1 MTNIPETGRSP
12 RVQIRLVVIQVLVLS
27 LLATLGGR
35 LWYLQIREG
44 AEYAKE
50 ASGNHVQ
57 QVVQPAVR
65 GSILDARGVAL
76 ADNETRLVV
85 SASRTDL
92 MKMKDDGK
100 AVLTKL
106 AGVLGMAPKEVME
119 KVRLCDAK
127 TPQPCWN
134 GSPYQPIP
142 ITDEATPKQA
152 LQIRERAE
160 DFPGITAEPQAVRRY
175 ASPGKSNTA
184 QVLGYLSP
192 VTDEEITKAQDT
204 DSPYLRSD
212 MVGRSGLERQYDKQL
227 RGKAGVTRYEVDK
240 LGRVIGRAQSDPAEP
255 GANLVTSIDAR
266 VQRVAEYELNEA
278 MKAARKEHDRNTN
291 RNYEADSGA
300 VVVMEAK
307 TGRVVAMASNPTYD
321 PNAWVGGISSK
332 DYARLTGKNS
342 NYPLL
347 NRAIQGQSAPGSI
360 FKVIPTAAAINAGYS
375 FDGPYECSS
384 SYSIG
389 GQVFKNFESQ
399 SFGGISLG
407 RALEVSC
414 DTVFYRLSHQ
424 EWKRDGGNKPKKN
437 AKDWFYKTAHQF
449 GLGQETGI
457 DLPNEVTG
465 RVPDRQWKAD
475 YWKANKDA
483 WCKTG
488 KKGGSYAEQIAYEN
502 CLEGNR
508 LRAGDSVNY
517 SIGQGDTL
525 VTPIQMAS
533 VYAALSNGGTM
544 PTPTVGKAVISPD
557 GKTITEIEPKA
568 QGKLPMTKATLKRI
582 DEALE
587 GVATRGTAAWRF
599 GGWPQDEIPMHA
611 KTGTAEVYGKQTT
624 SWFATY
630 TKDYAI
636 VMTIA
641 QGGTGSGASGPAV
654 RNIYNALYGVSPDGE
669 IDEKKALLP
678 TPQKKLPAI
687 RTDGTIASPKIAK
700 DPVKE
705 LQAAQKAAQDGEG
718 TPDGGTAPD
727 DGGQDATV
735 NTPPPANRDTRR
747 RDARRGPGRRG
758 TGRGGPGADPARPGP
773 GGGGRGGDGRTPDGP
788 RDRGAP
794 PRATAPRRPRGQA
807 RRRSAT

>member
-1 MTNIPETGRSP
+1 VTNIPETGRTP
-12 RVQIRLVVIQVLVLS
+12 RVQIRLIVIQILVLS
-27 LLATLGGR
+27 LLGTLGGR

-44 AEYAKE
+44 DAYAKE

-65 GSILDARGVAL
+65 GSILDARGVPL

-92 MKMKDDGK
+92 LKMPDDGK
-100 AVLTKL
+100 AVLAKL
-106 AGVLGMAPKEVME
+106 AGVLGMKPKEVME
-119 KVRLCDAK
+119 KVRLCDAE

-142 ITDEATPKQA
+142 ITDEATAKQA

-160 DFPGITAEPQAVRRY
+160 DFPGITAEPQALRRY
-175 ASPGKSNTA
+175 PAPGKSNTA

-192 VTDEEITKAQDT
+192 VTDEELQQAQDS

-212 MVGRSGLERQYDKQL
+212 QVGRSGLERQYDKEL
-227 RGKAGVTRYEVDK
+227 RGKAGVTRYEVDN
-240 LGRVIGRAQSDPAEP
+240 LGRVIGQAEADAAEP
-255 GANLVTSIDAR
+255 GSNLVTSIDAR
-266 VQRVAEYELNEA
+266 VQRVAEYELNQA
-278 MKAARKEHDRNTN
+278 MKDARKEWDRNTN
-291 RNYEADSGA
+291 EPYKADSGA

-307 TGRVVAMASNPTYD
+307 TGRIVAMASNPTYD
-321 PNAWVGGISSK
+321 PNAWVGGISAK
-332 DYARLTGKNS
+332 DYKTLTGKAS

-360 FKVIPTAAAINAGYS
+360 FKVVPTAAAVNAGYS
-375 FDGPYECSS
+375 FDGPYQCSS

-389 GQVFKNFESQ
+389 GQVFKNFESK
-399 SFGGISLG
+399 GYGPISLG

-414 DTVFYRLSHQ
+414 DTVFYRLSHE
-424 EWKRDGGNKPKKN
+424 EWKRDGGTKPKKN

-449 GLGQETGI
+449 GLGAETGI

-465 RVPDRQWKAD
+465 RIPDRQWKQD

-483 WCKTG
+483 WCKYG

-508 LRAGDSVNY
+508 MRAGDSVNY

-525 VTPIQMAS
+525 VTPIQMATI
-533 VYAALSNGGTM
+533 YGAISNGGTLYD
-544 PTPTVGKAVISPD
+544 PTVGKAVVSAD
-557 GKTITEIEPKA
+557 GKSVAEIEPKSH
-568 QGKLPMTKATLKRI
+568 GKLPISRKTLAAM
-582 DEALE
+582 DDALA

-599 GGWPQDEIPMHA
+599 ADVGWPQDKIPMHA

-630 TKDYAI
+630 TKDYSV
-636 VMTIA
+636 VMTIS

-654 RNIYNALYGVSPDGE
+654 RNIYDALYGVSDDGT
-669 IDEKKALLP
+669 INKKNALLP
-678 TPQKKLPAI
+678 TPQKSLPKV
-687 RTDGTIASPKIAK
+687 RTDGTMASPKVGKDPAK
-700 DPVKE
+700 D
-705 LQAAQKAAQDGEG
+705 QRATQQGEDKTDEQQQLAG
-718 TPDGGTAPD
+718 TV
-727 DGGQDATV
+727 AT
-735 NTPPPANRDTRR
+735 PSAENRDTRR
-747 RDARRGPGRRG
+747 RRRGGRKRG
-758 TGRGGPGADPARPGP
+758 N
-773 GGGGRGGDGRTPDGP
+773 
-788 RDRGAP
+788 
-794 PRATAPRRPRGQA
+794 RRMP
-807 RRRSAT
+807 T

>member
-1 MTNIPETGRSP
+1 MTNIPETGRTP
-12 RVQIRLVVIQVLVLS
+12 RVQIRLIVIQILVLS
-27 LLATLGGR
+27 LLGTLGGR

-44 AEYAKE
+44 DAYAKE

-65 GSILDARGVAL
+65 GSILDARGVPL

-92 MKMKDDGK
+92 LKMPDDGK
-100 AVLTKL
+100 AVLAKL
-106 AGVLGMAPKEVME
+106 AGVLGMKPKEVME
-119 KVRLCDAK
+119 KVRLCDAE

-142 ITDEATPKQA
+142 ITDEATAKQA

-160 DFPGITAEPQAVRRY
+160 DFPGITAEPQALRRY
-175 ASPGKSNTA
+175 PAPGKSNTA

-192 VTDEEITKAQDT
+192 VTDEELQQAQDS

-212 MVGRSGLERQYDKQL
+212 QVGRSGLERQYDKEL
-227 RGKAGVTRYEVDK
+227 RGKAGVTRYEVDN
-240 LGRVIGRAQSDPAEP
+240 LGRVIGQAEADAAEP
-255 GANLVTSIDAR
+255 GSNLVTSIDAR
-266 VQRVAEYELNEA
+266 VQRVAEYELNQA
-278 MKAARKEHDRNTN
+278 MKDARKEWDRNTN
-291 RNYEADSGA
+291 EPYKADSGA

-307 TGRVVAMASNPTYD
+307 TGRIVAMASNPTYD
-321 PNAWVGGISSK
+321 PNAWVGGISAK
-332 DYARLTGKNS
+332 DYKTLTGKAS

-360 FKVIPTAAAINAGYS
+360 FKVVPTAAAVNAGYS
-375 FDGPYECSS
+375 FDGPYQCSS

-389 GQVFKNFESQ
+389 GQVFKNFESK
-399 SFGGISLG
+399 GYGPISLG

-414 DTVFYRLSHQ
+414 DTVFYRLSHE
-424 EWKRDGGNKPKKN
+424 EWKRDGGTKPKKD

-449 GLGQETGI
+449 GLGAETGI

-465 RVPDRQWKAD
+465 RIPDRQWKQD

-483 WCKTG
+483 WCKYG

-508 LRAGDSVNY
+508 MRAGDSVNY

-525 VTPIQMAS
+525 VTPIQMATI
-533 VYAALSNGGTM
+533 YGAISNGGTLYD
-544 PTPTVGKAVISPD
+544 PTVGKAVVSAD
-557 GKTITEIEPKA
+557 GKSVAEIEPKSH
-568 QGKLPMTKATLKRI
+568 GKLPISRKTLAAM
-582 DEALE
+582 DDALA

-599 GGWPQDEIPMHA
+599 ADVGWPQDKIPMHA

-630 TKDYAI
+630 TKDYSV
-636 VMTIA
+636 VMTIS

-654 RNIYNALYGVSPDGE
+654 RNIYDALYGVSDDGT
-669 IDEKKALLP
+669 INKKNALLP
-678 TPQKKLPAI
+678 TPQKSLPKV
-687 RTDGTIASPKIAK
+687 RTDGTMASPKVGKDPAK
-700 DPVKE
+700 D
-705 LQAAQKAAQDGEG
+705 QRATQQGEDKTDEQQPLAG
-718 TPDGGTAPD
+718 TV
-727 DGGQDATV
+727 AT
-735 NTPPPANRDTRR
+735 PSAENRDTRR
-747 RDARRGPGRRG
+747 RRRGGRKRG
-758 TGRGGPGADPARPGP
+758 S
-773 GGGGRGGDGRTPDGP
+773 
-788 RDRGAP
+788 
-794 PRATAPRRPRGQA
+794 RRMP
-807 RRRSAT
+807 T

>member
-1 MTNIPETGRSP
+1 MTNIPETGRNS

-27 LLATLGGR
+27 LLLTLGGR

-44 AEYAKE
+44 AAYAKE

-92 MKMKDDGK
+92 LKMKDDGK
-100 AVLTKL
+100 EVLTKL
-106 AGVLGMAPKEVME
+106 AGVLGMTPKEVQE

-142 ITDEATPKQA
+142 ITDEATAKQA

-160 DFPGITAEPQAVRRY
+160 DFPGITAEPEAVRRY
-175 ASPGKSNTA
+175 PSPGKANSA

-192 VTDEEITKAQDT
+192 VTDEEIKKAQNT

-212 MVGRSGLERQYDKQL
+212 QVGRSGLERQYDKAL
-227 RGKAGVTRYEVDK
+227 RGKAGVTRYEVDN
-240 LGRVIGRAQSDPAEP
+240 LGRVIGQAEADPAHP
-255 GANLVTSIDAR
+255 GDNLVTSIDSR
-266 VQRVAEYELNEA
+266 VQRIAEYQLNEA
-278 MKAARKEHDRNTN
+278 MKEARKQHDRNTGT
-291 RNYEADSGA
+291 NYKADSGA

-321 PNAWVGGISSK
+321 PNAWVGGISAK
-332 DYARLTGKNS
+332 DYTRLTGKSS

-375 FDGPYECSS
+375 FDGPYNCSS

-399 SFGGISLG
+399 NHGPISLG

-414 DTVFYRLSHQ
+414 DTVFYALSHE
-424 EWKRDGGNKPKKN
+424 EWKRDGGSKPKK
-437 AKDWFYKTAHQF
+437 KPHDWFYKTAHQF
-449 GLGQETGI
+449 GLGKETGI

-465 RVPDRQWKAD
+465 RVPDRQWKLN

-483 WCKTG
+483 WCRTG
-488 KKGGSYAEQIAYEN
+488 KRNGSYAEKIAYEN

-508 LRAGDSVNY
+508 MRAGDSVNY

-525 VTPIQMAS
+525 VTPIQMATI
-533 VYAALSNGGTM
+533 YAAISNGGTLYN
-544 PTPTVGKAVISPD
+544 PSVGKAVISPD
-557 GKTITEIEPKA
+557 GKTVTPIKPESH
-568 QGKLPMTKATLKRI
+568 GKLPMTQKTRDEI
-582 DEALE
+582 DEALA

-599 GGWPQDEIPMHA
+599 GGWPQDKIPMHA

-630 TKDYAI
+630 TKDYSI
-636 VMTIA
+636 VMTIS

-654 RNIYNALYGVSPDGE
+654 RNIYNALYGVSEDGD
-669 IDEKKALLP
+669 IDTKKALLP
-678 TPQKKLPAI
+678 TPQKTLPKI
-687 RTDGTIASPKIAK
+687 KTDGTIASPKVPKDPAK
-700 DPVKE
+700 DRQADKKDPNAPADP
-705 LQAAQKAAQDGEG
+705 LQPA
-718 TPDGGTAPD
+718 TSAP
-727 DGGQDATV
+727 
-735 NTPPPANRDTRR
+735 PSPENRDTRR
-747 RDARRGPGRRG
+747 RRRRRGSRRL
-758 TGRGGPGADPARPGP
+758 PA
-773 GGGGRGGDGRTPDGP
+773 
-788 RDRGAP
+788 
-794 PRATAPRRPRGQA
+794 
-807 RRRSAT
+807 